1 VAAVTHDVVIVGG
14 SVMGSATA
22 FHLARLEPTLSIA
35 VVEPDPTYARS
46 STLLS
51 DGNVRIQFNLPE
63 NIECSQYAF
72 EVFDRFADDMAIGDT
87 VFDAAPQHQ
96 GNLFLA
102 DAAGEEAAREGLA
115 HQQRLGA
122 DAAWLDAAEIESR
135 WPMLA
140 GPHHVG
146 GTFGPRDGSVDPGAV
161 IRGFARNAVALGV
174 EYVDGRVV
182 EIVRSDGAVAG
193 VRLETG
199 ETLTAPVVVCAAG
212 AWSMGLLEPIGVDLP
227 VDPVMRT
234 VYVAAGP
241 DEVATLPSVFL
252 PSGLYML
259 PEHDGRFLVAWSKPE
274 DPVGFDFTPASRN
287 RFFDLL
293 WPELIDHLPAFDRLE
308 IVHSWA
314 GLYAVNH
321 FDGNAIV
328 GEWPG
333 IRGLHVCTGFSGH
346 GFQQAPAMGRYLA
359 EIITESDHAI
369 DLSAFGPE
377 RILRGDPYP
386 EHAGRLI

>member
-1 VAAVTHDVVIVGG
+1 MKYDVVVVGG
-14 SVMGSATA
+14 AVMGSATA
-22 FHLARLEPTLSIA
+22 FHLARLDPGLSVA
-35 VVEPDPTYARS
+35 VVEPDRSYQRS

-63 NIECSQYAF
+63 NIECSQYGF
-72 EVFDRFADDMAIGDT
+72 EVFDRFAEDMTLDGT
-87 VFDAAPQHQ
+87 VFDADPQHQ

-122 DAAWLDAAEIESR
+122 DASWLDAGEIVDR
-135 WPMLA
+135 WPLFA

-161 IRGFARNAVALGV
+161 VQGFARNAIALGV
-174 EYVDGRVV
+174 GYVNGRVG
-182 EIVRSDGAVAG
+182 EIVREDDRVTG
-193 VRLETG
+193 VRLDDGTE
-199 ETLTAPVVVCAAG
+199 LHAPVVVCAAG
-212 AWSMGLLEPIGVDLP
+212 AWSMGLLSPLGVDLP

-234 VYVAAGP
+234 VYVVAGP
-241 DEVATLPSVFL
+241 DDVQGLPSVFL
-252 PSGLYML
+252 PSGLYLL
-259 PEHDGRFLVAWSKPE
+259 PEHENRFLVAWSKPD
-274 DPVGFDFTPASRN
+274 DPIGFDFTPASRT

-293 WPELIDHLPAFDRLE
+293 WPELVEHLPAFDRLE
-308 IVHSWA
+308 IVRSWA

-321 FDGNAIV
+321 FDGNAVV
-328 GEWPG
+328 GAWPG

-346 GFQQAPAMGRYLA
+346 GFQQGPAMGRYLA
-359 EIITESDHAI
+359 ELITESELSI

-377 RILRGDPYP
+377 RILQNEPYP

>member
-1 VAAVTHDVVIVGG
+1 MTHDVVIIGG
-14 SVMGSATA
+14 AVMGSATA
-22 FHLARLEPTLSIA
+22 FHLARLDPGLSIA
-35 VVEPDPTYARS
+35 VIEPDRSYERS

-63 NIECSQYAF
+63 NIECSQYGF
-72 EVFDRFADDMAIGDT
+72 EVFDRFAEDMALGDT

-102 DAAGEEAAREGLA
+102 DRAGEAAARDGLA

-122 DAAWLDAAEIESR
+122 DAGWLDAAEIEAR

-161 IRGFARNAVALGV
+161 VQGFARNAAALGV
-174 EYVDGRVV
+174 EYVDGRVA
-182 EIVRSDGAVAG
+182 EILRSDDRVTG
-193 VRLETG
+193 VRLEDGDEVHAST
-199 ETLTAPVVVCAAG
+199 VVCAAG
-212 AWSMGLLEPIGVDLP
+212 AWSMGLLSPLGVELP

-234 VYVAAGP
+234 VYVVAGP
-241 DEVATLPSVFL
+241 DDVESLPSVFL
-252 PSGLYML
+252 PSGLYLL
-259 PEHDGRFLVAWSKPE
+259 PEHENRFLVAWSKPD
-274 DPVGFDFTPASRN
+274 DPVGFDFTPASRT

-293 WPELIDHLPAFDRLE
+293 WPELVEHLPSFDRLE
-308 IVHSWA
+308 IVHTWA

-321 FDGNAIV
+321 LDGNAIV

-346 GFQQAPAMGRYLA
+346 GFQQGPAMGRYLA
-359 EIITESDHAI
+359 ELIVGTGHAI
-369 DLSAFGPE
+369 DLSPFGPE
-377 RILRGDPYP
+377 RILRGEPYA